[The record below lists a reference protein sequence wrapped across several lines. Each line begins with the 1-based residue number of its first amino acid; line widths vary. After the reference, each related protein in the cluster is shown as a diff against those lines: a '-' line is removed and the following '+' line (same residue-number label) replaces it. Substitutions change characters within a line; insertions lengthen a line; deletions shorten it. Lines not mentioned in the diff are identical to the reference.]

1 VAMNLFV
8 RPVQL
13 LIDAVKV
20 AARSLLNIGKPKA
33 TPPPRKGPG
42 GKPRPRGLGLVGGLF
57 ASFEAFMNFKNG
69 ENVDAIMNAALLLPA
84 PPIVKGLLLLGVTA
98 DNIAE
103 AFRGNIF
110 GKHPRYAKKAKEI
123 EDEAKKQKKP
133 PTSGSTQAKSTPM
146 SQPQNSLMGN
156 NKEELVEP
164 NTAPG
169 TIPGAESLKKNDKG
183 QSAAGVTPQ
192 TSMTPAAGDLSLG
205 SGMQESLSQG
215 QASGMTENT
224 SFQVDSGSMSMSAQI
239 SPLPS
244 DPAAT
249 AQNVG
254 PLPEVK
260 PTIIPL
266 PMPGQQQSQ
275 LGSPTG
281 TSGVSQNVPSFDPE
295 NPNNPYV
302 MYSHSVYNVAMV

>member
-1 VAMNLFV
+1 
-8 RPVQL
+8 
-13 LIDAVKV
+13 
-20 AARSLLNIGKPKA
+20 
-33 TPPPRKGPG
+33 
-42 GKPRPRGLGLVGGLF
+42 
-57 ASFEAFMNFKNG
+57 
-69 ENVDAIMNAALLLPA
+69 LLLPA

-98 DNIAE
+98 DLIAE
-103 AFRGNIF
+103 AFDGNIF

-133 PTSGSTQAKSTPM
+133 PTSGSTQAKSTPR

-156 NKEELVEP
+156 DKKKEGEEEVDP
-164 NTAPG
+164 KNITPGPVPGSVNIQPTSAGGDAPAGGTAP
-169 TIPGAESLKKNDKG
+169 
-183 QSAAGVTPQ
+183 AGVTPQ
-192 TSMTPAAGDLSLG
+192 TPMTPAAGDLSLG

-275 LGSPTG
+275 SGSSTG
-281 TSGVSQNVPSFDPE
+281 TSGVSQNIPSFDPE